1 METLTSIF
9 KLRIVI
15 AIRHRYNTGIE
26 PKRLHARSLPK
37 FQQYQPS
44 ALRTWPNLA
53 DATIPQQSLVAL
65 RPLRK
70 QSLWLSILT
79 LSATRER
86 CEAAGWLLL
95 ASTDAST
102 CFEKGATWINSV
114 QSRFLPCFPLMYF
127 TLSSLSKSECQNQ
140 REAKNKVTCSVTFRR
155 STFNI

>member
-70 QSLWLSILT
+70 QSLWLKLSILT
-79 LSATRER
+79 LSATR
-86 CEAAGWLLL
+86 
-95 ASTDAST
+95 D
-102 CFEKGATWINSV
+102 
-114 QSRFLPCFPLMYF
+114 
-127 TLSSLSKSECQNQ
+127 
-140 REAKNKVTCSVTFRR
+140 
-155 STFNI
+155 